1 MLEKTIEQEIIKFYI
16 REDPYGFLSNFC
28 RALQT
33 NYSEEEYFYKTNEH
47 WYQSHKAK
55 ELKMKNWIQKAPTA
69 YAAMMAGRNLKPEE
83 IIDDWNNKKIEVMK
97 EGLFLKFKQNNELKS
112 ALLKTGY
119 ALLIED
125 SPTDMFWGGKLK
137 GSKNMLG
144 KLLMEV
150 REELRKN
157 LEEEIKKAITFTN

>member
-1 MLEKTIEQEIIKFYI
+1 
-16 REDPYGFLSNFC
+16 
-28 RALQT
+28 
-33 NYSEEEYFYKTNEH
+33 
-47 WYQSHKAK
+47 
-55 ELKMKNWIQKAPTA
+55 
-69 YAAMMAGRNLKPEE
+69 MMAGRNLKPEE
-83 IIDDWNNKKIEVMK
+83 IIDDWEIKKIEVMK

-112 ALLKTGY
+112 ALLKTEY

-125 SPTDMFWGGKLK
+125 SPTDMFWGGKLE

-157 LEEEIKKAITFTN
+157 LEEEIKKAITPTTQIFP